1 MPDRIQQLVNAE
13 VRHVQKKLEVEE
25 YDFDTLADCAKTL
38 LSAANRVAPDGYLL
52 SIRAADQR
60 VGEDL

>member
-1 MPDRIQQLVNAE
+1 MADRIEQLVNAE
-13 VRHVQKKLEVEE
+13 VRHVLNRLTIEE

-38 LSAANRVAPDGYLL
+38 LQAANRKAPEGYTL
-52 SIRAADQR
+52 SIRAADSR